1 MDVIGAVGRL
11 HDSLTRRKT
20 KQEGKKK
27 PPLKKEEPAARPQAP
42 SARSSADSGTQI
54 GNLIDT
60 SA

>member
-11 HDSLTRRKT
+11 HDSLTRRKPR
-20 KQEGKKK
+20 QEGKK
-27 PPLKKEEPAARPQAP
+27 PPLKKEEPAAKPQAAP
-42 SARSSADSGTQI
+42 ARPNADSGTQI